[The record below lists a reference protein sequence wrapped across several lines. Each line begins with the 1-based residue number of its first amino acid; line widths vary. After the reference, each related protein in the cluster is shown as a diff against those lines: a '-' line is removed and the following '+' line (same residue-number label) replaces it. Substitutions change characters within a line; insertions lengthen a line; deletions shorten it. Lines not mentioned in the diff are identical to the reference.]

1 MIARLAA
8 QTTEKVDSGTEAADK
23 TARALDLVVKGTEV
37 IGTMVDRISGA
48 SVRQADSIIQIRQSM
63 EMVSEIVQ
71 EIPQRRRSATSVK
84 NCRRR
89 RRY

>member
-1 MIARLAA
+1 M
-8 QTTEKVDSGTEAADK
+8 
-23 TARALDLVVKGTEV
+23 KGTEV

-71 EIPQRRRSATSVK
+71 EIPQRRRSAASSEELS
-84 NCRRR
+84 RRH
-89 RRY
+89 RY